1 VDEWMVLFQ
10 EPLDNPMR
18 VLTIYVAQG
27 LACVFLIFIAYKI
40 IKRDRKRLNLIFSGT
55 YISAA
60 IGLIINMIYAPIA
73 DEDIVLILNYLTN
86 FGIFYSPIFLVVF
99 DLILL
104 KSEKVITT
112 LKQFA
117 ILIGYGI
124 VMFCMIF
131 FVITEDWGVSIN
143 EDTEW
148 SPVWELPFFL
158 YLVIV
163 ESIAVGPLLYLSFQ
177 IYQKFEDDQLK
188 KKWRFFIFGFCAF
201 IIFMYAIF
209 LSNFLDV
216 SDIRALMGGIGLI
229 LAIAGGYLM
238 YNGVGRQLEK

>member
-1 VDEWMVLFQ
+1 MVLYN
-10 EPLDNPMR
+10 EPLDSPMR

-27 LACVFLIFIAYKI
+27 LACIFLIFIAYKI
-40 IKRDRKRLNLIFSGT
+40 LKRDRKRLNLIFSGT

-73 DEDIVLILNYLTN
+73 NEDIVLILNYLTN

-99 DLILL
+99 NLILL

-112 LKQFA
+112 TKQLA

-131 FVITEDWGVSIN
+131 FVVTEDWGVTIN
-143 EDTEW
+143 EDTKW

-158 YLVIV
+158 YLVII
-163 ESIAVGPLLYLSFQ
+163 ESIAVIPLLYLSFQ
-177 IYQKFEDDQLK
+177 IFQKFEDDQLK
-188 KKWRFFIFGFCAF
+188 KKWRYFIFGFCAF

-209 LSNFLDV
+209 LSNFLDI
-216 SDIRALMGGIGLI
+216 SIIRTLMGGIGLI

>member
-1 VDEWMVLFQ
+1 MVLYQ
-10 EPLDNPMR
+10 EPLDSPMR

-40 IKRDRKRLNLIFSGT
+40 LKRDRKRLNLIFSGT

-60 IGLIINMIYAPIA
+60 AGLIINMIYAPIA
-73 DEDIVLILNYLTN
+73 NEDIVLILNYLTN

-99 DLILL
+99 NLILL

-112 LKQFA
+112 TKQLL

-124 VMFCMIF
+124 LMFCMIF
-131 FVITEDWGVSIN
+131 FVLTEDWGVSIN
-143 EDTEW
+143 EETDWT
-148 SPVWELPFFL
+148 PVWELPFFL
-158 YLVIV
+158 YLVII
-163 ESIAVGPLLYLSFQ
+163 ESIAVIPLLYLSFQ
-177 IYQKFEDDQLK
+177 IFQKFEDDQLK
-188 KKWRFFIFGFCAF
+188 KKWRYFIFGFCAF

-209 LSNFLDV
+209 LSNFLDI
-216 SDIRALMGGIGLI
+216 SIIRTLMGGIGLI

>member
-1 VDEWMVLFQ
+1 MVLYQ

-27 LACVFLIFIAYKI
+27 LACIFFIFIAYKI
-40 IKRDRKRLNLIFSGT
+40 LKRDRKRLNLLFSGT

-60 IGLIINMIYAPIA
+60 IGLIINMIYGPIA
-73 DEDIVLILNYLTN
+73 NEDVVLFLNYLTN

-112 LKQFA
+112 LKQLA

-131 FVITEDWGVSIN
+131 FVLTEDWGVSIN

-216 SDIRALMGGIGLI
+216 SIIRTLMGGIGLI

>member
-1 VDEWMVLFQ
+1 MDEWMVLYQ
-10 EPLDNPMR
+10 EPLDNLMR

-27 LACVFLIFIAYKI
+27 LACVFLMFIAYKI
-40 IKRDRKRLNLIFSGT
+40 LKRDRKRLNLIFSGT

-60 IGLIINMIYAPIA
+60 IGLIINMIYGPIA
-73 DEDIVLILNYLTN
+73 DEEVVLILNYLTN

-112 LKQFA
+112 LKQLA

-124 VMFCMIF
+124 LMFCMIF
-131 FVITEDWGVSIN
+131 FVITEDWGVAIN
-143 EDTEW
+143 EGTEW

-158 YLVIV
+158 YLVII
-163 ESIAVGPLLYLSFQ
+163 ESIAVLPLLYLSIQ

-188 KKWRFFIFGFCAF
+188 KKWRYFIFGFCAF

-209 LSNFLDV
+209 LSNFLDI
-216 SDIRALMGGIGLI
+216 SIIRTSMGGIGLI

>member
-1 VDEWMVLFQ
+1 MVLFQ
-10 EPLDNPMR
+10 EPLDSFMR

-27 LACVFLIFIAYKI
+27 LACIFLIFIAYKI
-40 IKRDRKRLNLIFSGT
+40 LKRDRKRLNLIFSGT

-60 IGLIINMIYAPIA
+60 VGLIINMIYGPIA
-73 DEDIVLILNYLTN
+73 NEGVVLILNYLTN

-112 LKQFA
+112 TKQLL

-124 VMFCMIF
+124 LMFCMIF
-131 FVITEDWGVSIN
+131 FVITEDWGVTIN
-143 EDTEW
+143 EETKW

-158 YLVIV
+158 YLVLI
-163 ESIAVGPLLYLSFQ
+163 ESIAVLPLLYLSIQ

-209 LSNFLDV
+209 LSNLLGQKIPE
-216 SDIRALMGGIGLI
+216 IRTLMGATGLI

>member
-1 VDEWMVLFQ
+1 MVLYQ
-10 EPLDNPMR
+10 EPLDNWMR
-18 VLTIYVAQG
+18 VLTIYGAQG
-27 LACVFLIFIAYKI
+27 LACVFFIFIAYKI

-60 IGLIINMIYAPIA
+60 IGLIINMIYGPIA
-73 DEDIVLILNYLTN
+73 DEKVVLILNYLTN

-112 LKQFA
+112 VKQLA

-124 VMFCMIF
+124 AMFCMIF
-131 FVITEDWGVSIN
+131 FVITEDWGVAIN
-143 EDTEW
+143 EETEW

-158 YLVIV
+158 YLVII
-163 ESIAVGPLLYLSFQ
+163 ESIAVLPLLYLSIQ

-188 KKWRFFIFGFCAF
+188 KKWRYFIFGFCAF

-209 LSNFLDV
+209 LSNFLDI
-216 SDIRALMGGIGLI
+216 SIIRTSMGGIGLI
-229 LAIAGGYLM
+229 LAILGGYLM

>member
-1 VDEWMVLFQ
+1 MVLYH
-10 EPLDNPMR
+10 EPLDSPMR

-27 LACVFLIFIAYKI
+27 LACIFLIFIAYKI
-40 IKRDRKRLNLIFSGT
+40 LKRDRKRLNLLFSGT

-60 IGLIINMIYAPIA
+60 IGLIINMIYGPIA
-73 DEDIVLILNYLTN
+73 NEDVVLFLNYLTN

-112 LKQFA
+112 LKQLA

-216 SDIRALMGGIGLI
+216 SNIRALMGGIGLI
-229 LAIAGGYLM
+229 LAILGGYLM

>member
-1 VDEWMVLFQ
+1 MVLFQ
-10 EPLDNPMR
+10 EPLDNWMR
-18 VLTIYVAQG
+18 VLTIYGAQG
-27 LACVFLIFIAYKI
+27 LACVFLMFIAYKI
-40 IKRDRKRLNLIFSGT
+40 LKRDRKRLNLIFSGT

-60 IGLIINMIYAPIA
+60 IGLIINMIYGPIA
-73 DEDIVLILNYLTN
+73 DEEVVLILNYLTN

-112 LKQFA
+112 VKQLA

-124 VMFCMIF
+124 AMFCMIF
-131 FVITEDWGVSIN
+131 FVITEDWGVAIN
-143 EDTEW
+143 EETEW

-158 YLVIV
+158 YLVII
-163 ESIAVGPLLYLSFQ
+163 ESIAVLPLLYLSIQ

-188 KKWRFFIFGFCAF
+188 KKWRYFIFGFCAF

-209 LSNFLDV
+209 LSNFLDI
-216 SDIRALMGGIGLI
+216 SDVRTLMGGIGLI

>member
-1 VDEWMVLFQ
+1 MVLFQ

-27 LACVFLIFIAYKI
+27 LACIFLIFIAYKI

-60 IGLIINMIYAPIA
+60 IGLIINMIYGPIA
-73 DEDIVLILNYLTN
+73 NEDVVLILNYLTN

-131 FVITEDWGVSIN
+131 FVLTEDWGVSIN

-188 KKWRFFIFGFCAF
+188 KKWKYFIFGFCAF

-209 LSNFLDV
+209 FSNLLGQKIPE
-216 SDIRALMGGIGLI
+216 IRTLMGGIGLI